1 MKTLLKVKFEY
12 LIPVLFITL
21 FVISVIHVGFF
32 RVSDIIF
39 NIIVFISIPLSYI
52 GIRISRRLMLYVWCG
67 EKHENK

>member
-21 FVISVIHVGFF
+21 FVMSFIHVGFF
-32 RVSDIIF
+32 KVSDIIF

-52 GIRISRRLMLYVWCG
+52 GIKTSRRLIYYVWYG
-67 EKHENK
+67 EKL